1 MALGL
6 YIHVPFCPQRC
17 PYCAFATVVGHE
29 ERHGP
34 YTEAICREIESW
46 AHLSGPVDT
55 LFLGGGTPSQVE
67 AVLIGQM
74 IEAVQRHLGIH
85 PDAEIAVEVNPG
97 TVDREKFAMLKELGC
112 NRISIGAQAFRDAD
126 LRCLGRQHS
135 AADVERAYTAARA
148 SGFANV
154 SLDLVANVPGV
165 SEASWHF
172 SVERAIALAP
182 EHLSIYSLT
191 IEEGAIF
198 AQRQRQGLL
207 KPVAD
212 DEQARTLEWTDA
224 RLVAA
229 GYEHY
234 EISNYACLGYRS
246 RHNWGYWTGVPYLGV
261 GLGSHSFLGGK
272 RFWNT
277 RDLNAYLDAMHQG
290 RSPRAGEETIAPDTA
305 RRERLWLGLRTIEGI
320 ELTEEE
326 VSRVQNSGHFA
337 DLAKAG
343 YVALEGQRL
352 RLTRA
357 GFLLADA
364 LCLDLERV
372 VEEGRSSSP
381 K

>member
-17 PYCAFATVVGHE
+17 PYCAFATVVGQG

-55 LFLGGGTPSQVE
+55 LFLGGGTPSQIE
-67 AVLIGQM
+67 AALIGQM
-74 IEAVQRHLGIH
+74 LAAVQRHLGIH
-85 PDAEIAVEVNPG
+85 PDAEVAVEVNPG

-112 NRISIGAQAFRDAD
+112 NRISIGAQAFRAAA
-126 LRCLGRQHS
+126 LRALGRQHS

-165 SEASWHF
+165 SEASWRF

-191 IEEGAIF
+191 IEEGAVF

-207 KPVAD
+207 TPVAD
-212 DEQARTLEWTDA
+212 DRQARTLAWTDA

-234 EISNYACLGYRS
+234 EISNYARLGFRS

-261 GLGSHSFLGGK
+261 GLGSHSFLAGK

-320 ELTEEE
+320 ELTAEE
-326 VSRVQNSGHFA
+326 VGRAEGSTRLA
-337 DLAKAG
+337 DLAQAG
-343 YVALEGQRL
+343 YVALEGRRL

-364 LCLDLERV
+364 LSLELDRI
-372 VEEGRSSSP
+372 VEEGQ
-381 K
+381 

>member
-17 PYCAFATVVGHE
+17 PYCAFATVVGQG

-55 LFLGGGTPSQVE
+55 LFLGGGTPSQIE
-67 AVLIGQM
+67 TVLIGQM
-74 IEAVQRHLGIH
+74 LKAVQRHLGLH
-85 PDAEIAVEVNPG
+85 PDAEVAVEVNPG

-126 LRCLGRQHS
+126 LRSLGRQHS

-148 SGFANV
+148 AGFANV

-191 IEEGAIF
+191 IEEGAVF

-207 KPVAD
+207 TPVAD
-212 DEQARTLEWTDA
+212 DRQARTLAWTDA

-234 EISNYACLGYRS
+234 EISNYARLGFRS

-261 GLGSHSFLGGK
+261 GLGSHSFLAGK

-277 RDLNAYLDAMHQG
+277 RDLNAYLDAMQQG

-320 ELTEEE
+320 ELTAEE
-326 VSRVQNSGHFA
+326 VGRVEGSTRLA
-337 DLAKAG
+337 DLAQAG
-343 YVALEGQRL
+343 YVALEGRRL

-364 LCLDLERV
+364 LSLELDRV
-372 VEEGRSSSP
+372 VEEGQ
-381 K
+381 

>member
-17 PYCAFATVVGHE
+17 PYCAFATVVGQE
-29 ERHGP
+29 DRHGL

-46 AHLSGPVDT
+46 AHLPGPVET
-55 LFLGGGTPSQVE
+55 VFLGGGTPSQVE
-67 AVLIGQM
+67 PALIGQM
-74 IEAVQRHLGIH
+74 LEAAQRHLGLH
-85 PDAEIAVEVNPG
+85 PDAEIAVEANPG
-97 TVDREKFAMLKELGC
+97 TVDRDKFARLKALGC

-126 LRCLGRQHS
+126 LRHLGRQHS
-135 AADVERAYTAARA
+135 TADVERAYAAARA
-148 SGFANV
+148 AGFTNV

-165 SEASWHF
+165 SEADWHF

-182 EHLSIYSLT
+182 EHLSVYSLT
-191 IEEGAIF
+191 IEEGTIF

-212 DEQARTLEWTDA
+212 DWQARTLEWTDA
-224 RLVAA
+224 WLVTA

-234 EISNYACLGYRS
+234 EVSNYARLGYRS

-261 GLGSHSFLGGK
+261 GLGAHSFIDGK

-277 RDLNAYLDAMHQG
+277 RDLNAYLDAMDQG
-290 RSPRAGEETIAPDTA
+290 QSPCAGEETISPDAA
-305 RRERLWLGLRTIEGI
+305 RRERLWMGLRTIEGI

-326 VSRVQNSGHFA
+326 VGRVQSSKRFD
-337 DLAKAG
+337 DLEKVG

-364 LCLDLERV
+364 LSLELDRI
-372 VEEGRSSSP
+372 VEEE
-381 K
+381 

>member
-17 PYCAFATVVGHE
+17 PYCAFATVVGQE
-29 ERHGP
+29 DRHDL
-34 YTEAICREIESW
+34 YAEAVCREIESW
-46 AHLSGPVDT
+46 AHLSGPVET
-55 LFLGGGTPSQVE
+55 VFLGGGTPSQVE
-67 AVLIGQM
+67 PTLIGQM
-74 IEAVQRHLGIH
+74 LEAAQNHLGLH
-85 PDAEIAVEVNPG
+85 PDAEISVEVNPR
-97 TVDREKFAMLKELGC
+97 TVDREKFARLKTLGF

-126 LRCLGRQHS
+126 LRHLGRQHS
-135 AADVERAYTAARA
+135 AADVERAYAAARA
-148 SGFANV
+148 AGFANV

-165 SEASWHF
+165 SEANWHF

-182 EHLSIYSLT
+182 EHLSVYSLT
-191 IEEGAIF
+191 IEEGTIF

-207 KPVAD
+207 KSVAD
-212 DEQARTLEWTDA
+212 DRQARTLEWTDA

-234 EISNYACLGYRS
+234 EVSNYARLGYRS
-246 RHNWGYWTGVPYLGV
+246 RHNWSYWTGVPYLGV
-261 GLGSHSFLGGK
+261 GLGAHSFVDGK

-277 RDLNAYLDAMHQG
+277 RDLNAYLDAMAQG
-290 RSPRAGEETIAPDTA
+290 QSPCTGGETIAPDTA
-305 RRERLWLGLRTIEGI
+305 RRERLWMGLRTIEGI

-326 VSRVQNSGHFA
+326 VGRVQSSKRFD
-337 DLAKAG
+337 DLEKVG

-364 LCLDLERV
+364 LGLELDRI
-372 VEEGRSSSP
+372 VEEE
-381 K
+381 